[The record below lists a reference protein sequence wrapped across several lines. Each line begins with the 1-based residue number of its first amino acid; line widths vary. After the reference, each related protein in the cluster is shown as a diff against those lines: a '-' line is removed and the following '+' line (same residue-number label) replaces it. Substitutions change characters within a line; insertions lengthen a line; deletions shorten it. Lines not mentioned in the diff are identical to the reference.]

1 MEDEEIIQLLWDREE
16 RGLESLSGKYGKYCF
31 SVSCRIVNNEEDAKE
46 CVNDTWFSAWNSIP
60 PQKPSNLGGYL
71 AKLVRNISINC
82 YNKKH
87 AAKRGGGNMDLAL
100 EELSECVAV
109 RNKAEERLE
118 LEFLANIIA
127 EFLNSQDKIKR
138 WIFMQRYFFMADTS
152 EISGKL
158 GIKEGTVKSTLCRMR
173 KQLKKRLEKEAVY
186 I

>member
-1 MEDEEIIQLLWDREE
+1 MEDEEIIQLLWDRKEK
-16 RGLESLSGKYGKYCF
+16 GLESMSEKYGKYCF
-31 SVSCRIVNNEEDAKE
+31 SVSHRIVNNEEDAKE
-46 CVNDTWFSAWNSIP
+46 CVNDTWFSAWNTIP
-60 PQKPSNLGGYL
+60 PQKPYNLGGYL

-100 EELSECVAV
+100 EELSECVAG

-127 EFLNSQDKIKR
+127 DFLNSQDKTKR
-138 WIFMQRYFFMADTS
+138 WIFMQRYFFMADIK
-152 EISGKL
+152 EISEKL
-158 GIKEGTVKSTLCRMR
+158 DIKEGTVKSALCRMR

-186 I
+186 L